1 MCVRVQ
7 GCTHFFVSLGCCVLG
22 LESGLEWMRKRG
34 MQMPLAQEVR
44 QTVTWNGL
52 LSPQVSS
59 NS

>member
-22 LESGLEWMRKRG
+22 LEWMRKGG

>member
-7 GCTHFFVSLGCCVLG
+7 GCTHFFDSLGCCVLG
-22 LESGLEWMRKRG
+22 LEWMRKGG
-34 MQMPLAQEVR
+34 MQVVPLAQEVR

>member
-7 GCTHFFVSLGCCVLG
+7 GCTHFFDSLGCCVLG
-22 LESGLEWMRKRG
+22 LEWMRKGG

>member
-22 LESGLEWMRKRG
+22 LEWMRKGG
-34 MQMPLAQEVR
+34 MQVVPLAQEVR